1 MSVLAIRMA
10 DLNEL
15 AEEPE
20 LQLRGSSIPVGA
32 ASCTL
37 HVHLRPRGRRC
48 WQGIPDLGRCPADG
62 MRKYWSSTI
71 IGRRFY

>member
-1 MSVLAIRMA
+1 MARWKQMSDLAIRMA

-32 ASCTL
+32 ASCML
-37 HVHLRPRGRRC
+37 HVVAGAGRVY
-48 WQGIPDLGRCPADG
+48 QTLGVVPPMA
-62 MRKYWSSTI
+62 
-71 IGRRFY
+71 